1 MRGTSDTSPRRP
13 QVSGSGAEEPRLPR
27 SSGSISGRPG
37 KDPPLQPRA
46 SFRKP
51 SAKPLRNIPRQKPEE
66 NKVSSPNSRD
76 SESPK
81 EEPKAPQAPGVSRAL
96 PPTPSFARN
105 TVASSS
111 RSMRT
116 DAPPAARATG
126 ITRTVSQRQLRVKG
140 GSEDTAS
147 KDGGTLKRASS
158 ARASKKCPESAGGS
172 SANVETPLK
181 GRGTTERSS
190 LKLKDSGQATLGR
203 ILRPLQK

>member
-37 KDPPLQPRA
+37 KDPQLQPRA
-46 SFRKP
+46 SFKKP

-66 NKVSSPNSRD
+66 NKVSSSNLRD
-76 SESPK
+76 PESPK

-96 PPTPSFARN
+96 PPIPSFARN

-111 RSMRT
+111 RSLRT
-116 DAPPAARATG
+116 DAPPAARTTG
-126 ITRTVSQRQLRVKG
+126 LTRTVSQRQLRVKG
-140 GSEDTAS
+140 GSEDSAS
-147 KDGGTLKRASS
+147 KDSGTLKRASS

-190 LKLKDSGQATLGR
+190 LRLKDSGQATLGR